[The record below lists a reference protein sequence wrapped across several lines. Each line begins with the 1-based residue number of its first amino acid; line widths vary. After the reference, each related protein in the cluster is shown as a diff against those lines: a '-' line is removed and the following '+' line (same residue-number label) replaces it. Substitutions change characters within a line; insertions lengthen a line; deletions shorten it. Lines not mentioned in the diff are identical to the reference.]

1 MSLFNFLKKQE
12 DTLKK
17 ISIESENNIG
27 LLFTH
32 LYYVEGE
39 HNKVVNDFISKYYN
53 DITKEISRCNESG
66 KLAYIPNST
75 DDLFDNENDLQFL
88 LKYYYPGLKIED
100 DYKEKI
106 YKAMDTAVFTN
117 SVFSL
122 LGYNEDVSPGFLRLA
137 EITPDGKEYRYT
149 YEYIQLD
156 LNNIENL
163 ETQVKNCISQ
173 CFADKPDHSASD
185 AVYNNPMSG
194 SISETLADGFEEEE
208 NDFKIILEDYTFH
221 HDVFEEKEDKQKS
234 LEELFNVDQ
243 PDDIPPSHADIFQ
256 HHAKRIDGKVTPKRK
271 KPEDVSKL
279 KMLSVNLSKKE
290 AYLVIKSDTNTIKN
304 IRDSIIKKVGHSLLK
319 DEDGIVTPQLS
330 KIVIDNE
337 HNIFLTDF
345 NNRQVKLNALSKALY
360 FLFLRHPEGIILK
373 EMADY
378 KDELKKI
385 YLQLTKK
392 EHNFEGFVSE
402 HIDRLCDPGDKS
414 KDEKL
419 SVIKRMF
426 SDIFDKTVEE
436 KIEEICNIN
445 DDTEDDIFAR
455 IRNAFVRIISEDV
468 AESYFITGKKVFEKK
483 IRIPQSLVQF
493 PKSINDIKITDIH
506 IKYKAIR
513 KRILLKRKK
522 QPATTSALLFNTRT
536 EGTQQFGIPPQI
548 SASLK
553 LHRIN

>member
-1 MSLFNFLKKQE
+1 MSLFNLLKKQE
-12 DTLKK
+12 NSLKK
-17 ISIESENNIG
+17 VSIESENNIG

-53 DITKEISRCNESG
+53 DIAKEISHCNESG

-75 DDLFDNENDLQFL
+75 DDLFDNKNDLQFL

-106 YKAMDTAVFTN
+106 YKAMDTAVFTS

-163 ETQVKNCISQ
+163 ETQVEDCISQ
-173 CFADKPDHSASD
+173 CFADKPDHSVSD
-185 AVYNNPMSG
+185 AVYNNHMSG

-208 NDFKIILEDYTFH
+208 NDFKIILEDYSFDS
-221 HDVFEEKEDKQKS
+221 DVFEEKDDKQKS
-234 LEELFNVDQ
+234 FEELFDVKQIYNT
-243 PDDIPPSHADIFQ
+243 PPSLRGMFV
-256 HHAKRIDGKVTPKRK
+256 HHARRIDFKVTPKRK
-271 KPEDVSKL
+271 KPEDVNKL
-279 KMLSVNLSKKE
+279 KMLSVNLSKNE

-304 IRDSIIKKVGHSLLK
+304 IRDSIIKKVGHSLLNNK
-319 DEDGIVTPQLS
+319 DKSVVPQLS

-392 EHNFEGFVSE
+392 EKDFEDFVSE
-402 HIDRLCDPGDKS
+402 HIDRLCDPRDKS

-419 SVIKRMF
+419 SVIKRIF
-426 SDIFDKTVEE
+426 SDTFDKTVEE

-493 PKSINDIKITDIH
+493 PKSINDIEITDIH

-522 QPATTSALLFNTRT
+522 QPTTTSALLFNTRT